1 MSARG
6 LLDARTV
13 LAAHLAGMG
22 AAALLVLGLAV
33 VVAEL
38 LRCCVVA

>member
-1 MSARG
+1 MRSRE

-22 AAALLVLGLAV
+22 ATALVVLGLAV
-33 VVAEL
+33 AAAVL
-38 LRCCVVA
+38 LRGLVAV